1 MKKRIIVLMFIIL
14 PCIVAVIILI
24 PFVFVRK
31 YSKQVVFEKM
41 ERLNAIVLEDQEHF
55 AVIPQKDGNRDAA
68 IFVYP
73 EDDQNEIFVWNSQP
87 YPNLDCRV
95 LYQNKLFKWPEEGD
109 LIYFICLQHH
119 EKDIF
124 LFLFS
129 TMNQADRYSVANSEG
144 KVMGTVEKDH
154 PDPNHSAYIF
164 FVQDAAE
171 APTFFLNDV
180 EYQIIDR
187 KIVKT

>member
-1 MKKRIIVLMFIIL
+1 MKKRIIVLMCIIL

-41 ERLNAIVLEDQEHF
+41 ERLNAIVLEDREHF

-124 LFLFS
+124 LLIW
-129 TMNQADRYSVANSEG
+129 Q
-144 KVMGTVEKDH
+144 K
-154 PDPNHSAYIF
+154 P
-164 FVQDAAE
+164 
-171 APTFFLNDV
+171 
-180 EYQIIDR
+180 
-187 KIVKT
+187 